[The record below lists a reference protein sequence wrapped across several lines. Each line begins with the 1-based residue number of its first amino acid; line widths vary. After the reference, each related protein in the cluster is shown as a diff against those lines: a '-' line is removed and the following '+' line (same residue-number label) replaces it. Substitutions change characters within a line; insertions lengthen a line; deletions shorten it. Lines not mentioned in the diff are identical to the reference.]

1 MLPTLM
7 HLEDRLF
14 FLINSHHAG
23 FFDVFFS
30 IITWFG
36 TGWVV
41 TPILL
46 VIALMKVPKT
56 RLWLFIIISTAG
68 MIASGLINS
77 KIKDITHRPRPPVYY
92 SSTNMY
98 NACPAAPVYAVH
110 VVGEPLM
117 QRSFPSGHTNTAFS
131 AATLAAL
138 CFGGWYWLG
147 FLPAFLVGYS
157 RVYMGVHFPFD
168 VIAGGLLGIAVM
180 IITSLILRM
189 TVRSYPFSLP
199 RERGREKG

>member
-1 MLPTLM
+1 MLASLM
-7 HLEDRLF
+7 HLEDNLF
-14 FLINSHHAG
+14 LLINSHHTG
-23 FFDVFFS
+23 FFDAFFS
-30 IITWFG
+30 IVTWLG

-46 VIALMKVPKT
+46 VIAFIKVPKT
-56 RLWLFIIISTAG
+56 RLWLFVIISAVG

-92 SSTNMY
+92 SSTKTD

-110 VVGEPLM
+110 VVGEQLK

-147 FLPAFLVGYS
+147 FLPAAVVGYS
-157 RVYMGVHFPFD
+157 RMYMGVHFPLD
-168 VIAGGLLGIAVM
+168 VFAGGLLGIVVM
-180 IITSLILRM
+180 IIPVLIVKGLILN
-189 TVRSYPFSLP
+189 P
-199 RERGREKG
+199 RRDHDPQ